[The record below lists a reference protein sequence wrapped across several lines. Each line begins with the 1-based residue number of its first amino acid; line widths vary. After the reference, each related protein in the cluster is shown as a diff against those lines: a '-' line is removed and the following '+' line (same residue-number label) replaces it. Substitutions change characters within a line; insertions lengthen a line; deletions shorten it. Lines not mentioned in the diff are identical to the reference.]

1 MIPTV
6 EYIQERFD
14 LFNDRFFGGQ
24 LPPIPIRLSHAK
36 GFLGK
41 LTYTRKKN
49 SMPLFQWFRSA
60 NRPSYQYENFVLR
73 INVRI
78 DLPENVVEDTILHE
92 MIHYYI
98 AVNQWK
104 DTSAHG
110 KLFRQEMNRINQQG
124 GRHISITHQ
133 LSEQEKA
140 QSVVHKERYFALIR
154 FADGQIGIKVV
165 PAKHITRW
173 HTLALRRFS
182 SQYMPTANVIQSIDW
197 YKSSDPFF
205 SFFPSSTALRIILI
219 KAPQTIPLHNAERL
233 QDRRCA
239 ERNVRS

>member
-1 MIPTV
+1 MIPTI
-6 EYIQERFD
+6 EYIQQRFD

-24 LPPIPIRLSHAK
+24 LPTIPIRLSHAK

-41 LTYTRKKN
+41 LTYTRKKI
-49 SMPLFQWFRSA
+49 SVPLYQWFRSS
-60 NRPSYQYENFVLR
+60 NKSSYQYENFVLR

-124 GRHISITHQ
+124 GRNISITHR
-133 LSEQEKA
+133 LTEQEKA
-140 QSVVHKERYFALIR
+140 QSIVHKERYFALIH
-154 FADGQIGIKVV
+154 FVDGKVGIKVV
-165 PAKHITRW
+165 PAKHIAHW

-182 SQYMPTANVIQSIDW
+182 PKYMHADNVIQSIEW
-197 YKSSDPFF
+197 YKSTDPFF
-205 SFFPSSTALRIILI
+205 AFFPSSTALRIRLI
-219 KAPQTIPLHNAERL
+219 NNPQTIPFHNAERL
-233 QDRRCA
+233 
-239 ERNVRS
+239 